1 MRPLNVEEFTRLIK
15 FTPVVSEDFGS
26 VRSAVSS
33 SRKFPAL
40 SYKAVRFFQL
50 RFGLYVRYFVL
61 HIAYTVTASGRQFMN
76 TMKRINNVFTIR
88 SLPAEGHSQD
98 SRRTSGYGRVALG
111 PGP

>member
-1 MRPLNVEEFTRLIK
+1 MRPLHIEVFAYPVEFTP
-15 FTPVVSEDFGS
+15 FDSEDFGS
-26 VRSAVSS
+26 VCSAVTSG
-33 SRKFPAL
+33 RKFPAL

-98 SRRTSGYGRVALG
+98 SRRTSGYGRAALG